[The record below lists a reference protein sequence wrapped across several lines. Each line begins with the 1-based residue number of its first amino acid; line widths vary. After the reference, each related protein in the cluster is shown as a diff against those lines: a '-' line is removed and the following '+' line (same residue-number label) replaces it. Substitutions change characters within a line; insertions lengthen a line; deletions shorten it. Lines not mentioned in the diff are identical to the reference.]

1 MRTSLI
7 TLLAA
12 AAFAAPA
19 VAADDG
25 VRTTTFIV
33 TANELASPQSK
44 DELDRRIEAAVDELC
59 VTWEH
64 VGECRRKVRN
74 QIRAAV
80 SEAES
85 KSRVSLSSR

>member
-1 MRTSLI
+1 MRTSI
-7 TLLAA
+7 IALLAA

-33 TANELASPQSK
+33 TANELASPRSK

-64 VGECRRKVRN
+64 VGACRRKVRN
-74 QIRAAV
+74 QIRAAM

-85 KSRVSLSSR
+85 RSRVSLSSR

>member
-1 MRTSLI
+1 MRTTFISL
-7 TLLAA
+7 LVAA
-12 AAFAAPA
+12 ALAAPA
-19 VAADDG
+19 AAADDG

-33 TANELASPQSK
+33 TTSDLASPQSK
-44 DELDRRIEAAVDELC
+44 AEIDRRIEAAIDELC

-64 VGECRRKVRN
+64 VGACRRKVRN

-85 KSRVSLSSR
+85 QSRVSLSSR